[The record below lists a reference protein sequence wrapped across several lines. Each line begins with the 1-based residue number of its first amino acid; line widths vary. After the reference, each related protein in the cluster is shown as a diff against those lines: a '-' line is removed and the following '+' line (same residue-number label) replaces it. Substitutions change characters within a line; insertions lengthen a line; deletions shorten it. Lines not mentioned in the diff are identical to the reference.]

1 MPAYQSATNSG
12 FVPNSVLVKI
22 LWPPPPLK
30 SEKSQESWRPPSLS
44 EGQLSEIEK
53 EKVCTDFLYIYIH
66 VFQTINAINCY
77 LKVFVVFVVAV
88 FEFSVYADFP
98 KFRMFDLNSLD
109 NFFKCTFL
117 IKVQ

>member
-22 LWPPPPLK
+22 LWPPPPPK

-53 EKVCTDFLYIYIH
+53 EKVCNDIFYIYM
-66 VFQTINAINCY
+66 Y
-77 LKVFVVFVVAV
+77 
-88 FEFSVYADFP
+88 
-98 KFRMFDLNSLD
+98 
-109 NFFKCTFL
+109 FKQL
-117 IKVQ
+117 ML